1 MSNVSFITKQRIN
14 VNGIE
19 FFYKDC
25 IKAVMISFGD
35 FSSMQSIQSFSGMRT
50 FIESKFFQIFLLF
63 IIQIGASHITKD
75 IQDVISY
82 GFSFSFM
89 KFLILFALFFT
100 SSHDFNVSLVAAFF
114 SYIFLYIL
122 LNIQSRY
129 CILPLFCKKNIEEFV
144 SDGKDGKDGKDGLRL
159 NKIERKDEEENNY

>member
-1 MSNVSFITKQRIN
+1 
-14 VNGIE
+14 
-19 FFYKDC
+19 
-25 IKAVMISFGD
+25 MISFGD
-35 FSSMQSIQSFSGMRT
+35 FSSFQSIQSFSGMRR

-63 IIQIGASHITKD
+63 IVQIGASHITKD

-89 KFLILFALFFT
+89 KFLILFAIFFT
-100 SSHDFNVSLVAAFF
+100 SSSDFNVSLLAAFF

-122 LNIQSRY
+122 LNIQSKY

-144 SDGKDGKDGKDGLRL
+144 SGGTDGLGT
-159 NKIERKDEEENNY
+159 NIKGKYGKHEEKKEEK